1 MSSDLVG
8 EIRGALTELVSAFG
22 NDDTEAYFRAFAP
35 DAIFVFYT
43 EPSVLVG
50 RDQWRA
56 LWDQWH
62 RDGFRVLSCESSN
75 VQVAITEPNM
85 GFIVHE
91 VHTEVLMDGEKNLL
105 HERETI
111 VFRREDDGRW
121 RAVHEHLS
129 PLP

>member
-1 MSSDLVG
+1 MSQAVVEEIRSALGELVG
-8 EIRGALTELVSAFG
+8 AFG
-22 NDDTEAYFRAFAP
+22 NDDTEAYFASFAP

-43 EPSVLVG
+43 EPNVLFG

-62 RDGFRVLSCESSN
+62 QEGFRVLGCKSSN
-75 VQVAITEPNM
+75 VQVVATGSDT

-91 VHTEVLMDGEKNLL
+91 VHTEVLVDGEKNHLR
-105 HERETI
+105 ERETI

-129 PLP
+129 SMP